1 MGYASQYAA
10 KNVRRLATRTLRMR
24 SRCGLFARLGCAP
37 SFGLLTR
44 RAQTRDYMIAWLRNL
59 LATKVGPRLELP
71 AAEIIV
77 HLIVTLASV
86 GIIKAV
92 IALVKS

>member
-1 MGYASQYAA
+1 M
-10 KNVRRLATRTLRMR
+10 L
-24 SRCGLFARLGCAP
+24 
-37 SFGLLTR
+37 
-44 RAQTRDYMIAWLRNL
+44 AWLRNL

-86 GIIKAV
+86 GSIAAVELMLWIVGLSGKEIPRTGVRLDELMLFLEVAAASLIIVVGIIKAV
-92 IALVKS
+92 VALVKS